1 MSASPNIIARLET
14 DCVTLST
21 DIGSLYTNQW
31 FWASTLALSTI
42 VRESAIKP
50 LIAQAEREGEV
61 GGKDGQRE
69 GRKRQSGR
77 EEGRLKEGE
86 REGEREERKMN
97 GQREGGKDGMS
108 EGERRMRREV
118 HLKSFIGVTYQLSG

>member
-69 GRKRQSGR
+69 GRKRQRGR
-77 EEGRLKEGE
+77 EEGRLRVGERGE
-86 REGEREERKMN
+86 REGRKME
-97 GQREGGKDGMS
+97 GQREGGIDGVS
-108 EGERRMRREV
+108 EG
-118 HLKSFIGVTYQLSG
+118 GG